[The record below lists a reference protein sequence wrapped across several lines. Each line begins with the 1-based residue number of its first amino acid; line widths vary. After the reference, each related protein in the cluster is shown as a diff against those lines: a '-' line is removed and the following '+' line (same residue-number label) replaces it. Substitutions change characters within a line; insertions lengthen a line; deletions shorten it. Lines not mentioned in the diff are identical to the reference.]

1 MAKLQPEY
9 PSIQDGA
16 GVLNTGRMAG
26 VASAPCPAPS
36 WHMPP
41 SSASL
46 PMLHNFNIV
55 FLLRLICML
64 SIHNGCH
71 TQFTK
76 PSPFHGFTLQM
87 RQEISL
93 NFITFYS
100 GHILTICSSANPIFA
115 SFHVNLAMSYLF
127 YCLSIWYW
135 ILVWHKART
144 QRVPCLSVSVSG
156 DSRTRIRLILRG
168 GEHVL
173 VPGIGWLLKGWWGET
188 SGLKIIMGHVPLAP
202 GMDPK
207 TLFSIWFNS
216 QKYLVSLT

>member
-1 MAKLQPEY
+1 MAFLFKW
-9 PSIQDGA
+9 GKK
-16 GVLNTGRMAG
+16 
-26 VASAPCPAPS
+26 
-36 WHMPP
+36 
-41 SSASL
+41 
-46 PMLHNFNIV
+46 
-55 FLLRLICML
+55 FLLTSWNFTEGTSL
-64 SIHNGCH
+64 
-71 TQFTK
+71 QFVVNA
-76 PSPFHGFTLQM
+76 
-87 RQEISL
+87 R
-93 NFITFYS
+93 
-100 GHILTICSSANPIFA
+100 CSANPIFA

-135 ILVWHKART
+135 ILVWHKALT

-188 SGLKIIMGHVPLAP
+188 SGLKIIMGHVPPAP

-216 QKYLVSLT
+216 QNYLVSLT